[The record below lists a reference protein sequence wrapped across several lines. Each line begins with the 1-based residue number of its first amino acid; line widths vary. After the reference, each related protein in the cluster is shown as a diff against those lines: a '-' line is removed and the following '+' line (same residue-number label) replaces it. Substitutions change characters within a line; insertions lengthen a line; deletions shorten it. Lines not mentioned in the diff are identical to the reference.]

1 MTQPFKLS
9 VTIYSL
15 RDYVAGGR
23 ISVPK
28 FIELMA
34 ELGAE
39 GVDLGYY
46 WRSEEEKAEARR
58 KLDELGLE
66 LAIYITATD
75 FAKPS
80 GEERKREVERA
91 KRAVDEAKRFGASKL
106 RVHPGDLKPGTDPG
120 EAEKWVAESLAEVV
134 DYAADEGI
142 IVAME
147 NHGRHFAKIDV
158 VERLL
163 KAVSSPYLRLTFDT
177 GNFAFAG
184 DNPLEAASRLGA
196 WVVHVH
202 AKDVDAW
209 GRACAPGE
217 GVLDFEAIVSQLLAR
232 GFSGFLSVEYEGRRD
247 QLLGV
252 GLGLGY
258 LRALRA
264 RMKLG

>member
-1 MTQPFKLS
+1 MKPPFKLS

-28 FIELMA
+28 FIELMH

-46 WRSEEEKAEARR
+46 WKSEEEKMEAKR
-58 KLDELGLE
+58 KLEELGLE
-66 LAIYITATD
+66 LPIYITATD
-75 FAKPS
+75 FSKPS
-80 GEERKREVERA
+80 EEERRLEVEKA
-91 KRAVDEAKRFGASKL
+91 KRAIEEAKEFGASKL
-106 RVHPGDLKPGTDPG
+106 RVHPGYLMPGMDPC

-134 DYAADEGI
+134 DCAADEGI
-142 IVAME
+142 VIAME

-163 KAVSSPYLRLTFDT
+163 KAVNSPYLRLTFDT
-177 GNFAFAG
+177 GNFVREG

-196 WVVHVH
+196 WVAHVH
-202 AKDVDAW
+202 AKDIDAW

-217 GVLDFEAIVSQLLAR
+217 GAIDFEAIITQLLAR
-232 GFSGFLSVEYEGRRD
+232 GFDGFLSVEYEGGRD

-264 RMKLG
+264 RMRLL

>member
-1 MTQPFKLS
+1 MKQPFRLS

-15 RDYVAGGR
+15 RDYVAGGK

-80 GEERKREVERA
+80 EEERRQEVVKA
-91 KRAVDEAKRFGASKL
+91 KNAVDEAKRFGASKL
-106 RVHPGDLKPGTDPG
+106 RVHPGDLKPGIDPE
-120 EAEKWVAESLAEVV
+120 EAEKWVTESLAEVV

-142 IVAME
+142 VLAME
-147 NHGRHFAKIDV
+147 NHGRHFAKVEV

-163 KAVSSPYLRLTFDT
+163 RAVNSPYLQLTFDT

-184 DNPLEAASRLGA
+184 DSPLEAASRLGV
-196 WVVHVH
+196 WVAHVH
-202 AKDVDAW
+202 AKDVDTL

-217 GVLDFEAIVSQLLAR
+217 GALDFEAIVSQLLAR

-264 RMKLG
+264 RMRLG

>member
-1 MTQPFKLS
+1 LVGELKLS

-23 ISVPK
+23 ISVPR

-46 WRSEEEKAEARR
+46 WRSEEEKVEAKK
-58 KLDELGLE
+58 KLEELGLE

-80 GEERKREVERA
+80 EEERRREVEKA
-91 KRAVDEAKRFGASKL
+91 KRAVDEAKSFGASKL
-106 RVHPGDLKPGTDPG
+106 RVHPGDLKPDMDPG
-120 EAEKWVAESLAEVV
+120 EAERWVAGSLAEVV

-142 IVAME
+142 VIAME

-163 KAVSSPYLRLTFDT
+163 KAVNSPYLRLTFDT

-184 DNPLEAASRLGA
+184 DSPLEAASRLGA
-196 WVVHVH
+196 WVVHFH

-217 GVLDFEAIVSQLLAR
+217 GALDFEAIISQLLAR

-264 RMKLG
+264 KMRLC

>member
-1 MTQPFKLS
+1 VTRPFKLS

-15 RDYVAGGR
+15 RDYVASGK
-23 ISVPK
+23 ISVPR

-46 WRSEEEKAEARR
+46 WKSEEEKLEAKR
-58 KLDELGLE
+58 KLEELGLE
-66 LAIYITATD
+66 LPIYITATD

-80 GEERKREVERA
+80 EEERKREVEKA
-91 KRAVDEAKRFGASKL
+91 KRVVDEAKSFGASKL
-106 RVHPGDLKPGTDPG
+106 RVHPGDLKPGMDSS

-142 IVAME
+142 VIAME

-163 KAVSSPYLRLTFDT
+163 KAVNSPYLRLTFDT
-177 GNFAFAG
+177 GNFTFTG

-196 WVVHVH
+196 LVAHVH

-217 GVLDFEAIVSQLLAR
+217 GALDFEAIVSQLLAR
-232 GFSGFLSVEYEGRRD
+232 GFSGFLSVEYEGGRD

-264 RMKLG
+264 RMRLG